1 MRRIPGALL
10 ALAVLA
16 VLLVVTTTSKHGVRT
31 VYAQSGCSVAT
42 LRGNYGVTFSGFLV
56 DNNTSQP
63 FYGEGLVTFDGAGNS
78 SGTLNFSLNGVPTLN
93 SPYTATYTVNLDC
106 TGLANGTMGS
116 DSLAFVILDHGA
128 EILATDISAPDTLNA
143 DFKKQER
150 SHDGDE

>member
-1 MRRIPGALL
+1 MKRIAGALL
-10 ALAVLA
+10 ALAALV
-16 VLLVVTTTSKHGVRT
+16 VLLVVTTTSKHGVRA
-31 VYAQSGCSVAT
+31 VYAESGCNVST
-42 LRGNYGVTFSGFLV
+42 LKGNYGLTLSGFLV
-56 DNNTSQP
+56 DNKTPQP
-63 FYGEGLVTFDGAGNS
+63 LYWEGVVTFDGAGKL

-93 SPYTATYTVNLDC
+93 NPYTATYTVNPDC

-150 SHDGDE
+150 SHDKDE